1 MAGLTTVSDDWQSIT
16 TNDIITGLKYNTD
29 FVSGGVE
36 PVYFIADKSISV
48 NYSNDSIQNC
58 TKILANLMRSNENL
72 TIKTFDVTG
81 DAKYTVGKASD
92 IQYVA
97 RYIDSYLETI
107 TNTYTATVPL
117 DVSEKIGKYDTRFT
131 SNALGGQLICRITS
145 DETEYLR
152 AFDISSQT
160 ITLKDIVTGANS
172 GISTLSVN
180 DRFELIN
187 AYDVLEEGLEETTG
201 YPVQGFVKKHVKPND
216 DTSYIEFGK
225 YDTPYKLAGDK
236 VVIAYNALDDYNQTF
251 IYDDSIYKHGIFPK
265 NEELNFSVTQAQI
278 NQVEATLKKFTE
290 PKITIDLETFRPTR
304 PQKGWYVNVNI
315 DGLVSGIF
323 KIVNVSDTYIHYDGQ
338 LIDKPFR
345 LWKVRLTNYE
355 NNLASVLAGLKRR
368 NDLGKSKLATNQI
381 LRTAIDFNLQFRFI
395 DDPSE
400 FTLDAPTTLDAT
412 YITNDDFTANW
423 TAAPN
428 ADDYIIFVALD
439 IDFNIPISGYA
450 GLLVG
455 NVLSKLVDGQDVI
468 DNDTFYYKIKAVNL
482 ELGLESDWSNV
493 IEVNKI
499 GLVEKI
505 IYCEQAING
514 NYRLVK
520 ANNDNT
526 SKSYLTP
533 DTYSSLHPKASHD
546 GTKIVFSKEYSATKA
561 DLMLYDLNA
570 NTITNLTN
578 YATNNNYSWGAKFNN
593 DDTKILYAY
602 HAGSRATGAAIIKEI
617 TIATLSSTTLYTAGT
632 IDDNISPEYNLD
644 NTKLYFSN
652 TSGLVLFDI
661 ATTGITI
668 IDAGNEY
675 FATQHPT
682 LNKIIYSSS
691 VGGINYK
698 LVERDLGLNTVTE
711 IYPAYNYNLF
721 ARYSPDGNS
730 VIWAS
735 YETST
740 WQIKKKNL
748 ITNAIVN
755 ITSGSVHNLYP
766 EWANVIDI

>member
-36 PVYFIADKSISV
+36 PIYFIADKSITV

-72 TIKTFDVTG
+72 TIKPFDVTG
-81 DAKYTVGKASD
+81 DSRYPIGKASD

-145 DETEYLR
+145 DEIEYLR
-152 AFDISSQT
+152 AFTISSQT
-160 ITLKDIVTGANS
+160 ITLKDIVTGSNS

-251 IYDDSIYKHGIFPK
+251 IYDDSIYRYGIFPK

-278 NQVEATLKKFTE
+278 NQVEATLKKFTD

-304 PQKGWYVNVNI
+304 PQKGWYVNVNV

-368 NDLGKSKLATNQI
+368 SDLGKSKLATNQV
-381 LRTAIDFNLQFRFI
+381 LRTAIDLNLQFSFI

-400 FTLDAPTTLDAT
+400 FGLDAPTALDADPINT
-412 YITNDDFTANW
+412 DDFTANW
-423 TAAPN
+423 TAVAN
-428 ADDYIIFVALD
+428 ANNYIIIASLSPTFD
-439 IDFNIPISGYA
+439 GTISGF
-450 GLLVG
+450 GGVFTG
-455 NVLSKLVDGQDVI
+455 NVLSLLVDGTEI
-468 DNDTFYYKIKAVNL
+468 TSNDTFYYKVKAVNTDL
-482 ELGLESDWSNV
+482 NLESDFSNV
-493 IEVNKI
+493 IT
-499 GLVEKI
+499 VEKI
-505 IYCEQAING
+505 ILEEVIIYNSNKSSQWQIWSMKPDGTNHINIT
-514 NYRLVK
+514 
-520 ANNDNT
+520 NDNT
-526 SKSYLTP
+526 KEDHYATYNLALDSYIFSRRISGILEICKKDRATGTITQLTI
-533 DTYSSLHPKASHD
+533 SSSHD
-546 GTKIVFSKEYSATKA
+546 CLRPAVSDDGSLISFHRNNQVIIINNSGTQLYSWSPTSYTIDLRSSSKFNSDNTKILIAENNYPSYQVSLYNIDGSGKIILSSEFGASAPDFNSDYSKILYRVS
-561 DLMLYDLNA
+561 DLGLYDSTSVMNA
-570 NTITNLTN
+570 DGTGKTRVNNTPSIEEEFPCYSVDNLEYLFIHPAYEGNIYKSSFASPNTSVNLTN
-578 YATNNNYSWGAKFNN
+578 TSDLYELN
-593 DDTKILYAY
+593 D
-602 HAGSRATGAAIIKEI
+602 GW
-617 TIATLSSTTLYTAGT
+617 
-632 IDDNISPEYNLD
+632 
-644 NTKLYFSN
+644 
-652 TSGLVLFDI
+652 
-661 ATTGITI
+661 
-668 IDAGNEY
+668 
-675 FATQHPT
+675 
-682 LNKIIYSSS
+682 
-691 VGGINYK
+691 
-698 LVERDLGLNTVTE
+698 VT
-711 IYPAYNYNLF
+711 
-721 ARYSPDGNS
+721 RY
-730 VIWAS
+730 
-735 YETST
+735 
-740 WQIKKKNL
+740 L
-748 ITNAIVN
+748 
-755 ITSGSVHNLYP
+755 
-766 EWANVIDI
+766 